1 MSILPKRRIQ
11 MKQRFRLYQRAKHA
25 SGSEGV
31 FYLED
36 TQTGKRASL
45 QTTDPKVAERLL
57 HAKREAHV
65 QPFVNL
71 QIARVY
77 VGASDPAMLTRTWR
91 DVIAAIVQM
100 KQGDTAYRW
109 QTAGKDK
116 ALQTILA
123 LSVMETRAE
132 HFLDALN
139 KGTVSTNVYLRRLH
153 NFAIDM
159 NWLLAPVLVKKKW
172 PAPVYQP
179 KRAITLDE
187 HRRIILREQ
196 NPERRA
202 FYELAWHTGAS
213 QSDLAN
219 LHAEDVDW
227 QRRVISYERMKIMG
241 RAKTP
246 PQVTIGP
253 ELEKLLRT
261 LPAQDFLFPY
271 LRTVRAGDRATEF
284 KQRCR
289 GLGIEGV
296 TLHSYRY
303 SWAERAK
310 TAGYPERWAQV
321 ALGHNSKAW
330 ARYYSK
336 GAEVVLPSLETWKP
350 DAGNVVAVQF
360 HPQPGAPAAT
370 EKERVANG

>member
-1 MSILPKRRIQ
+1 
-11 MKQRFRLYQRAKHA
+11 MKQRFRLYQRAKNA
-25 SGSEGV
+25 NGKESV
-31 FYLED
+31 FYLWD
-36 TQTGKRASL
+36 TETGKRNSL
-45 QTTDPKVAERLL
+45 HTTDPKVAERLL
-57 HAKREAHV
+57 HARREAHV

-77 VGASDPAMLTRTWR
+77 VGASDPSMLTRTWQ
-91 DVIAAIVQM
+91 DVIAAIIQT
-100 KQGDTAYRW
+100 KQGNTAHRW
-109 QTAGKDK
+109 RSASKDK
-116 ALQTILA
+116 ALQPLLA
-123 LSVMETRAE
+123 MPVMETRAE

-153 NFAIDM
+153 NFALDM

-172 PAPVYQP
+172 PRPVYQD

-187 HRRIILREQ
+187 HQRIIEREK

-213 QSDLAN
+213 QSDLAH
-219 LHAEDVDW
+219 LHAEDINW

-261 LPAQDFLFPY
+261 LPAHDFLFPY

-284 KQRCR
+284 RQRCK

-310 TAGYPERWAQV
+310 KAGYPERWAQV

-350 DAGNVVAVQF
+350 DAGNVVTVQF
-360 HPQPGAPAAT
+360 QAASTQP
-370 EKERVANG
+370 EERKAVNG